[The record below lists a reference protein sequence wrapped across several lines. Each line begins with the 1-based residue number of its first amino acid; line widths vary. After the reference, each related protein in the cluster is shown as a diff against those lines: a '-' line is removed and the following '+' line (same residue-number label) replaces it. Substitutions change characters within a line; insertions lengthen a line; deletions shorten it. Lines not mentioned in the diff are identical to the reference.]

1 MSLALTRVCVKVFF
15 LAVAM
20 ACTAMY
26 IYCLIVGE
34 PLRFVW
40 WMLADCAAV
49 GIEVL
54 L

>member
-1 MSLALTRVCVKVFF
+1 MIRKCGRVFF

-20 ACTAMY
+20 VCTAMY